1 MFLLRILPG
10 VSVGPLL
17 AASRHLE
24 KVGPSSAVHFVIW
37 IKFHQ
42 FGKILAPPT
51 EYRQHLSKPTAD
63 ILSPIFSL
71 TSMNVLGSSCSNS
84 HVTKALHSRK
94 QSRHNICFLSLC
106 ILCSQLLH
114 LKTCEPESQQSK
126 VTTLPERG
134 PRDFWICHNPKD

>member
-1 MFLLRILPG
+1 MLAVDPSGSCNTFKCDLSVFYFHLQH
-10 VSVGPLL
+10 VSSSNPSKRHRWTSLL

-63 ILSPIFSL
+63 SSGAIFSL

-94 QSRHNICFLSLC
+94 QSGHNICFCLC
-106 ILCSQLLH
+106 AFCARSYSI
-114 LKTCEPESQQSK
+114 
-126 VTTLPERG
+126 
-134 PRDFWICHNPKD
+134 